1 MTTGEGG
8 LVSGHTLHNVCRT
21 RAVRVES
28 ATREAIVQEDST
40 GLCGGIS
47 NLFLCKGE
55 PGKVLKIEVKCI
67 IDHFD
72 QDNDHLIIDEDV
84 LEERQ
89 ALAPF
94 DQLVQPRQI

>member
-1 MTTGEGG
+1 M
-8 LVSGHTLHNVCRT
+8 CRT

-67 IDHFD
+67 ITHFD
-72 QDNDHLIIDEDV
+72 QIIIIIMV
-84 LEERQ
+84 RCQRGLGSRP
-89 ALAPF
+89 A
-94 DQLVQPRQI
+94 